1 VAYAGGLYAATYAV
15 KTNGEIEM
23 IEDLPIAALDGLDVP
38 ACPALV
44 AEPVDPKLTGAERL
58 GSCTSCS
65 KRRRS
70 PRLRGR
76 GNGPGRSARDGPSF
90 P

>member
-23 IEDLPIAALDGLDVP
+23 VEDLPIAALDGLDVP

-44 AEPVDPKLTGAERL
+44 AEPVDP
-58 GSCTSCS
+58 S
-65 KRRRS
+65 
-70 PRLRGR
+70 
-76 GNGPGRSARDGPSF
+76 
-90 P
+90 